1 MTEGNDTTPAA
12 PAAPAASV
20 RDRVARVLEKIR
32 PYIQSDGGDISLVS
46 INEREGVVEV
56 SLHGACNSC
65 PSSTATLKGGVER
78 MIRAEVPE
86 IKQVVAV

>member
-1 MTEGNDTTPAA
+1 MSENDKPSTP
-12 PAAPAASV
+12 SV
-20 RDRVARVLEKIR
+20 QDRVAKVLNKIR

-46 INEREGVVEV
+46 INEASGIVEV
-56 SLHGACNSC
+56 SLHGACGSC
-65 PSSTATLKGGVER
+65 PSSTMTLKGGVER

>member
-1 MTEGNDTTPAA
+1 MKE
-12 PAAPAASV
+12 
-20 RDRVARVLEKIR
+20 RVGTVLAKIR

-46 INEREGVVEV
+46 VNEQTGIVEV
-56 SLHGACNSC
+56 SLHGACGTC

-86 IKQVVAV
+86 IKQVVAI